1 VKTNTDTATRKIK
14 NKIRKEKKVKQIKI
28 RRSFILLA
36 VAAFLAFPSYLDN
49 ALAAQNKVKQK
60 KSPVIKN
67 AGKVVELRNIGQ
79 LKEAFQRD
87 AGKVRFVTIL
97 SPT

>member
-1 VKTNTDTATRKIK
+1 MRLKQTK
-14 NKIRKEKKVKQIKI
+14 NNLV
-28 RRSFILLA
+28 LLA
-36 VAAFLAFPSYLDN
+36 IAAFLIFHSYSGN
-49 ALAAQNKVKQK
+49 SLAAQKQAKQK
-60 KSPVIKN
+60 KPVVAK
-67 AGKVVELRNIGQ
+67 AGQVIDLRNIGQ

>member
-1 VKTNTDTATRKIK
+1 MKLKQTNGNLALLAIVAFLVLSSYSSSSFAAQKKEKQEKPVVAKAGRVIELRKI
-14 NKIRKEKKVKQIKI
+14 
-28 RRSFILLA
+28 
-36 VAAFLAFPSYLDN
+36 D
-49 ALAAQNKVKQK
+49 
-60 KSPVIKN
+60 
-67 AGKVVELRNIGQ
+67 Q

>member
-1 VKTNTDTATRKIK
+1 MRVKQAK
-14 NKIRKEKKVKQIKI
+14 NKSV
-28 RRSFILLA
+28 LLA
-36 VAAFLAFPSYLDN
+36 TLASLVFLSYSGN
-49 ALAAQNKVKQK
+49 PTAAQRQEKQK
-60 KSPVIKN
+60 KPVVAK
-67 AGKVVELRNIGQ
+67 AGQVIELRKTDE

>member
-1 VKTNTDTATRKIK
+1 MRQ
-14 NKIRKEKKVKQIKI
+14 IRADRILA
-28 RRSFILLA
+28 LLA
-36 VAAFLAFPSYLDN
+36 IAACLIFPSYSGSSF
-49 ALAAQNKVKQK
+49 AAQKQEKQK
-60 KSPVIKN
+60 KPVTAK
-67 AGKVVELRNIGQ
+67 AGQVIELRKIDQ

>member
-1 VKTNTDTATRKIK
+1 
-14 NKIRKEKKVKQIKI
+14 VKQIKI
-28 RRSFILLA
+28 SRSLALLA
-36 VAAFLAFPSYLDN
+36 MATFLAFPLD
-49 ALAAQNKVKQK
+49 AKISLAQSKMKHK
-60 KSPVIKN
+60 KPRAIQN

>member
-1 VKTNTDTATRKIK
+1 MRQKRTNRTRA
-14 NKIRKEKKVKQIKI
+14 
-28 RRSFILLA
+28 LLA
-36 VAAFLAFPSYLDN
+36 IVAFLAFSSYSSN
-49 ALAAQNKVKQK
+49 SFAVQKKEKQK
-60 KSPVIKN
+60 EPPVAHAGQVIKVR
-67 AGKVVELRNIGQ
+67 KIDQ

>member
-1 VKTNTDTATRKIK
+1 MEYLA
-14 NKIRKEKKVKQIKI
+14 
-28 RRSFILLA
+28 LLA
-36 VAAFLAFPSYLDN
+36 IVTFLVLSSYSN
-49 ALAAQNKVKQK
+49 NSFAAQKKEKQK
-60 KSPVIKN
+60 KPVVAK
-67 AGKVVELRNIGQ
+67 AGQVIQLRKIDQ